1 MRTAARRRDR
11 HSERRRSAD
20 AQTFKAGLPS
30 ASSEGSH
37 AFSGAL
43 VAMESRGVSCPVATP
58 EGGPIAIAIPV
69 PAHGQRQANA
79 GGGRQGHRRRMRDAQ
94 QLGRDDVREK
104 KRRERS
110 PMSSKN
116 PARREV
122 GASDSRE
129 PRTLYAAQAVMW
141 QETGMVGGPPCRCCG
156 VVGTVDDPIVSP
168 CSICELCGVDSATVF
183 ASGRYCSK
191 RCAAKQ
197 RYARAGDPPI
207 PVAEAGPSGRNNK
220 LCVGWPGE
228 PLCDRRRAF
237 RATAAG
243 PLRWCGGCAPIGCY
257 TQQRRIRAKA
267 PGNNGHGVRR
277 TPHPVWRDAGL
288 AAAVLQDT
296 QWRETERDP
305 ST

>member
-1 MRTAARRRDR
+1 
-11 HSERRRSAD
+11 
-20 AQTFKAGLPS
+20 
-30 ASSEGSH
+30 
-37 AFSGAL
+37 
-43 VAMESRGVSCPVATP
+43 MESRGVICPVATP

-168 CSICELCGVDSATVF
+168 CSICELCGADTTTVF

-207 PVAEAGPSGRNNK
+207 PVVEAGPVGPTLSFNLVSARCRPLGPQQQVVWWLAGGAAVQQTAGLSRDGGR
-220 LCVGWPGE
+220 
-228 PLCDRRRAF
+228 
-237 RATAAG
+237 TAA
-243 PLRWCGGCAPIGCY
+243 
-257 TQQRRIRAKA
+257 
-267 PGNNGHGVRR
+267 V
-277 TPHPVWRDAGL
+277 VWRLLADRVLHAATPDTGEGTRKQWAWSAANTTPGGTLAWRQRCCRTLNGGRPREAQVLDA
-288 AAAVLQDT
+288 
-296 QWRETERDP
+296 
-305 ST
+305 